1 MKNIKITGRDIIG
14 FDGLDHTDAFKEL
27 GVELKPSDIEFDSEL
42 QGLTFNVDLDFVLRH
57 GLLDRDIYDNH
68 YAGTEEYLKYFNEGK
83 ECFERGGDESE
94 NQHNNFSIADKD
106 FWTESIYHKRYP
118 WYDGFRQ
125 TRDSFFK
132 KKYNLDN
139 FQEEIKS
146 VIKKYG
152 LTLEYTDEYHSP
164 YATTPE
170 GFVVQLA

>member
-1 MKNIKITGRDIIG
+1 MKNIKITGEDIIG
-14 FDGLDHTDAFKEL
+14 FDGKDPTGALKEL
-27 GVELKPSDIEFDSEL
+27 GIKFKPLLSGYETKI
-42 QGLTFNVDLDFVLRH
+42 GKLTFRVDLDFVLRH
-57 GLLDRDIYDNH
+57 GLLNKEIYNNH
-68 YAGTEEYLKYFNEGK
+68 YIGTEEYLKYFNEGK
-83 ECFERGGDESE
+83 ECFERGGDQCE
-94 NQHNNFSIADKD
+94 NEHLNAKD
-106 FWTESIYHKRYP
+106 FYHKRCP

-164 YATTPE
+164 YAKTPE
-170 GFVVQLA
+170 GFVVELA